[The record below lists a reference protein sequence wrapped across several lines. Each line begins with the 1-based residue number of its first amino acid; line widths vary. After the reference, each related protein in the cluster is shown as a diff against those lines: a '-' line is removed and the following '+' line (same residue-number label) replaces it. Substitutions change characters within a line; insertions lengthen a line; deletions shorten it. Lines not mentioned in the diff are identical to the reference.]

1 LNPLKNLN
9 LKKFFLYLL
18 IVSVA
23 FSALL
28 GIGVILFGNFGEFES
43 KILMTA
49 STVTITSILGLACG
63 AFLETGRGKI
73 LPLCGIVLAVI
84 SAVVWIILIWN
95 ASSQSNVF
103 AKILMTVTL
112 FAAACSLLSLLS
124 IANLEKKFRWSLY
137 AAHLAVWSLAAFLFY
152 LIWIEKD
159 FAGDFIPRIIG
170 ILSIIIA
177 ALTIITPVFH
187 WLSKQTPKAEEI
199 DAEIAYL
206 RARIEELEKQKAEFS
221 ENQT

>member
-1 LNPLKNLN
+1 MQNLS

-18 IVSVA
+18 IASVA

-73 LPLCGIVLAVI
+73 LPLSGIVLAVI
-84 SAVVWIILIWN
+84 SAIVWIILIWN
-95 ASSQSNVF
+95 ASNQSSVF

-124 IANLEKKFRWSLY
+124 IATLDKKFRWALFT
-137 AAHLAVWSLAAFLFY
+137 AHLAVWSLTAFLFY
-152 LIWIEKD
+152 LIWIAKD
-159 FAGDFIPRIIG
+159 FTGEFIPRTIG
-170 ILSIIIA
+170 VLSIVIA

-187 WLSKQTPKAEEI
+187 WLSNQTPKAGEI
-199 DAEIAYL
+199 DAEIARL
-206 RARIEELEKQKAEFS
+206 RARIEELEKQREEIPNN
-221 ENQT
+221 EN

>member
-1 LNPLKNLN
+1 MQNLS
-9 LKKFFLYLL
+9 LKKIFLYLL
-18 IVSVA
+18 IASVA

-28 GIGVILFGNFGEFES
+28 GIGVILFGNFGEFET

-63 AFLETGRGKI
+63 AYLETGRGKI
-73 LPLCGIVLAVI
+73 LPVSGIILAVI

-95 ASSQSNVF
+95 SSNQGKVF

-124 IANLEKKFRWSLY
+124 IAELDKKFRWSLS
-137 AAHLAVWSLAAFLFY
+137 AAHLAVWSLTAFLFY
-152 LIWIEKD
+152 LIWVEND
-159 FAGDFIPRIIG
+159 FAGEFIPRTIG
-170 ILSIIIA
+170 VLSIVIA

-187 WLSKQTPKAEEI
+187 WLSKQTPQAEEI
-199 DAEIAYL
+199 DAEIARL
-206 RARIEELEKQKAEFS
+206 RARIEELEKQRGEIPNN
-221 ENQT
+221 EN

>member
-1 LNPLKNLN
+1 MRTLS

-18 IVSVA
+18 IASVA

-28 GIGVILFGNFGEFES
+28 GIGVILFGSFGEFES

-73 LPLCGIVLAVI
+73 LPVSGIFLAVI
-84 SAVVWIILIWN
+84 SAIVWIILIWN
-95 ASSQSNVF
+95 SSNQSNVF

-124 IANLEKKFRWSLY
+124 IAVLDKKFRWSLY
-137 AAHLAVWSLAAFLFY
+137 AAHLAVWSLTAFLFY

-159 FAGDFIPRIIG
+159 FAGDFIARTIG
-170 ILSIIIA
+170 VLSIVIA
-177 ALTIITPVFH
+177 ASTIITPVFH
-187 WLSKQTPKAEEI
+187 WLSKQPPKAEEI
-199 DAEIAYL
+199 DAEIARL
-206 RARIEELEKQKAEFS
+206 RARIEELEKQRGEIPNN
-221 ENQT
+221 EN